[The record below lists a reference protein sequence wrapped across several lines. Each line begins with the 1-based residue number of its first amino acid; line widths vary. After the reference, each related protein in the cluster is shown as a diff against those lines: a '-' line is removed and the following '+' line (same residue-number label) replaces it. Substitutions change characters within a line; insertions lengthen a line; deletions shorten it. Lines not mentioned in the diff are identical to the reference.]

1 MGINVEYVGGICSII
16 VVVIITI
23 SISFNIVTWI
33 VKVFILH
40 SNDVKASSTLA
51 RALCTEL
58 FVITKI
64 MGGDKVNKD
73 VNKEI
78 NA

>member
-1 MGINVEYVGGICSII
+1 MNVEYVGGICSIR

-23 SISFNIVTWI
+23 SISCNIVTWI
-33 VKVFILH
+33 VKVFIHH
-40 SNDVKASSTLA
+40 SNDFKPSSTLA
-51 RALCTEL
+51 RALCTDL

-64 MGGDKVNKD
+64 MGGVKAKKD